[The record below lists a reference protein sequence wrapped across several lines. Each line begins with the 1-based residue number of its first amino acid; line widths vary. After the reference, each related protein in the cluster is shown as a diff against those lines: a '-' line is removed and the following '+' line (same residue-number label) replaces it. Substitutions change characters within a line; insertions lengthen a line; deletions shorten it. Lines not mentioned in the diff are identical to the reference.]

1 MKSGNGSTN
10 NPNFCLEVWGTDYNK
25 IKDTCILAERLGYH
39 GFYYGE
45 SLANI
50 DLDCWTIISNL
61 SALTN
66 KIKLGP
72 VITYLFPQY
81 RNTFL
86 LAKQAMT
93 LQEISNGRLEF
104 RTGAGATLQ
113 WSSQWWH
120 PYGIDHPNNEQR
132 VAILEEGVQVL
143 HTLWNKQTSLIYEGR
158 YFKANGATL
167 QKTTTSINQKG
178 IPVTIAAK
186 RNKTM
191 QIAAK
196 YADIWESSYI
206 TPEQFAS
213 LNQKFDWISK
223 QISDNNDGDNR
234 NKKISRSIEVDVI
247 IADSD
252 SDLEYKKR
260 IFAMERGPGVSH
272 QILKHGLVGKPDE
285 IAKKLKEYTNAGV
298 DQFFLAFQDPFDH
311 KALDLFMNATTII

>member
-1 MKSGNGSTN
+1 MKSNHCN
-10 NPNFCLEVWGTDYNK
+10 NPSFCLEVWGTDYNK
-25 IKDTCILAERLGYH
+25 IKDTCILAEKLGYH

-45 SLANI
+45 SLADI

-61 SALTN
+61 SAITN

-72 VITYLFPQY
+72 VITYLFPEY
-81 RNTFL
+81 RNIFL

-120 PYGIDHPNNEQR
+120 PYGIDYPNNADR
-132 VAILEEGVQVL
+132 VSILEEGIQVL
-143 HTLWNKQTSLIYEGR
+143 DALWNKQTTVGFEGK
-158 YFKANGATL
+158 YFKLKGATL
-167 QKTTTSINQKG
+167 QKTTSINQKR
-178 IPVTIAAK
+178 IPITIAAK

-213 LNQKFDWISK
+213 LNKKFDAISK
-223 QISDNNDGDNR
+223 QFNSNDNGSNR
-234 NKKISRSIEVDVI
+234 SKNITKSIELDVI

-260 IFAMERGPGVSH
+260 IFAMERGPSVVH
-272 QILKHGLVGKPDE
+272 KILEYGLVGKPDK
-285 IAKKLKEYTNAGV
+285 IAEKLKEYTNAGV
-298 DQFFLAFQDPFDH
+298 DQFCLAFQDPFDH
-311 KALDLFMNATTII
+311 KALDLFVEAAAIR

>member
-1 MKSGNGSTN
+1 MKSN
-10 NPNFCLEVWGTDYNK
+10 NDNTPSFCLEVWGTEYNK
-25 IKDTCILAERLGYH
+25 IKDTCILAEKLGYY

-45 SLANI
+45 SLADI
-50 DLDCWTIISNL
+50 DLDCWTVISNL
-61 SALTN
+61 SAITN
-66 KIKLGP
+66 RIKIGP
-72 VITYLFPQY
+72 VITYLFPEY
-81 RNTFL
+81 RNIFL

-93 LQEISNGRLEF
+93 LQEVSNGRLEF

-120 PYGIDHPNNEQR
+120 PYGINYPNNRER
-132 VAILEEGVQVL
+132 VSILDEGVL
-143 HTLWNKQTSLIYEGR
+143 ILDKLWNKQTTVSFEGK
-158 YFKANGATL
+158 YFKVNGATL
-167 QKTTTSINQKG
+167 LKITNQKR

-191 QIAAK
+191 EIAAK

-206 TPEQFAS
+206 TPEQFAL
-213 LNQKFDWISK
+213 LNKRFDAIYKEFNNNDCNGIK
-223 QISDNNDGDNR
+223 QIS
-234 NKKISRSIEVDVI
+234 KSIELYVI

-260 IFAMERGPGVSH
+260 IFAMERGPSVAN

-285 IAKKLKEYTNAGV
+285 IQGKLKEYMNAGV

-311 KALDLFMNATTII
+311 KALDLFMNATAIS